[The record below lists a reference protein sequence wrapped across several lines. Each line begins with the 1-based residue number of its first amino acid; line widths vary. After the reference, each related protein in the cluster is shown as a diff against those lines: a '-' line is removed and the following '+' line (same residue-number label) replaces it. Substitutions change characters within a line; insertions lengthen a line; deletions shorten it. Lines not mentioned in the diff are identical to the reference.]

1 MFHTLRSNFKTSP
14 KNSMNGVDVVLV
26 IVYKDK
32 VTYSKL
38 HWERP
43 ISNPDTTATKATLDM
58 YSFQFKVT
66 CEL

>member
-1 MFHTLRSNFKTSP
+1 MK
-14 KNSMNGVDVVLV
+14 GVDVVFV
-26 IVYKDK
+26 MVYKDK

-66 CEL
+66 